1 MIKVLKSIKHIFVNK
16 KRFNKK
22 TFEAVLKLEKD
33 AYELN
38 IKSQKYIQSAIKATK
53 DWNDKWQRY

>member
-16 KRFNKK
+16 NRFNKK
-22 TFEAVLKLEKD
+22 TLEAVLKLERD

-38 IKSQKYIQSAIKATK
+38 IKSQKYIKSAMKASK
-53 DWNDKWQRY
+53 DWSDKWQKY